1 MGNPLLPLKVV
12 RNRNRG
18 GAFLAV
24 GIASMAA
31 FATFLFLT
39 YYLQQNLAFS
49 PIETGLAFLPMV
61 VMVMVT
67 ATTSSTRLL
76 PRVGPRP
83 LVPSGLALGAAGL
96 VYLSGIEVDSS
107 YARGVLPGIMLIGI
121 GFGLIMAPSFA
132 TATRGVAPGDAG
144 VASAMVNTSQQVGG
158 SLGVA
163 LLSTLFASA
172 TSEFVPAAGTP
183 VGLAEAEAAVHGSTV
198 VFLWAA
204 GILAAGSIVTALL
217 FERGEGTAPATSSEP
232 APPRSRPSATELLDA
247 LTYAASGIGIAF
259 FSFLAAIPGLL
270 PVVALTAVAA
280 AV

>member
-1 MGNPLLPLKVV
+1 MV

-61 VMVMVT
+61 AMVMVT

-107 YARGVLPGIMLIGI
+107 YAGGVLPGIMLIGI

-132 TATRGVAPGDAG
+132 TATRGVAAGDAG

-163 LLSTLFASA
+163 ILSTLFATA
-172 TSEFVPAAGTP
+172 TSDFVPAAGTP
-183 VGLAEAEAAVHGSTV
+183 VGLAKAEAAVHGSTV
-198 VFLWAA
+198 VFWWAA
-204 GILAAGSIVTALL
+204 GILAAGSIVTVLL
-217 FERGEGTAPATSSEP
+217 FERGQGTVSE
-232 APPRSRPSATELLDA
+232 
-247 LTYAASGIGIAF
+247 
-259 FSFLAAIPGLL
+259 
-270 PVVALTAVAA
+270 AA
-280 AV
+280 AAEPVLEAAC